1 MTEGVFLLGTERDGT
16 QAIAR
21 FRTPSGA
28 KTACGALTAGERRQ
42 TVENRSFPRFF
53 HTKKRRSRS
62 VENSGLL
69 FFQSGEGPNRQPER
83 TVKRKENPSTF
94 FYIKGK
100 VPTFLPRNWHE
111 SPGCITAC
119 ISKTRFPCGKPGG
132 KSGKPRGKLGLFF
145 TKSVENPVEKVK
157 SSLRNGK
164 TPPFFVVKWAGVWL
178 HFAVTA

>member
-1 MTEGVFLLGTERDGT
+1 MEHSLPENGGRRWKTAGFPAFSTRKSGVPVLWKTQDFFFPIWRGTESSAGT
-16 QAIAR
+16 
-21 FRTPSGA
+21 
-28 KTACGALTAGERRQ
+28 
-42 TVENRSFPRFF
+42 
-53 HTKKRRSRS
+53 
-62 VENSGLL
+62 
-69 FFQSGEGPNRQPER
+69 

-111 SPGCITAC
+111 SPGDITAC

-164 TPPFFVVKWAGVWL
+164 IPPFFVVKWAGVWL